1 MRRAQNA
8 GRKRLQGLSER
19 IFANVRTGKTAL
31 RQGAWSKRVE
41 FIFLM
46 SYRCVL
52 RINQLESHLPF
63 PLRVSCVAPRAYSLF
78 TGHKVSLS
86 GKNEHFTS
94 KQLTVDSV
102 LTENC
107 ETEHLLRENER

>member
-8 GRKRLQGLSER
+8 GRKRFQGVSGR
-19 IFANVRTGKTAL
+19 IFANFLTGKSAL

-52 RINQLESHLPF
+52 RINQLESYLPF
-63 PLRVSCVAPRAYSLF
+63 PLRVSCVAPRAHSLF
-78 TGHKVSLS
+78 TGRKVSLR

-94 KQLTVDSV
+94 KQLTVDSF

-107 ETEHLLRENER
+107 